1 MSGTKGTVYSW
12 LASLKLTIF
21 LLSFI
26 AVASV
31 FGTVILQRASVEE
44 YRAVYSESTFRII
57 RFFGL
62 NDTYHSPWFLAAIVL
77 FALNLSVCTYSRF
90 TRFLKAEKTVPH
102 LPDEKALRAMQM
114 SFVAGGK
121 AVTDPIGVLKANY
134 KAVREDDDGAVL
146 EKGTISRY
154 AVYII
159 HLSILVILAGSLVG
173 LLFGYKG
180 FMVLNKGETKGAIA
194 AGPGNAKEMPLGF
207 SLKCKDFKVS
217 FYPGGEP
224 KDYVSSL
231 EVIENGKVVKEKE
244 IRVNDPLSYKG
255 VNVYQ
260 ASYGAALSF
269 RFNIGG
275 QEVVLKE
282 RDTFSKD
289 GLSLMIARFE
299 KSVHDFGPGVLVAY
313 MDQGEPKTAWFLQNV
328 DKLRERDIQGV
339 KVRLE
344 QITQDFYTGLQVSKD
359 PGVWIV
365 WTGFAMI
372 LFGLYV
378 NFFTYFRR
386 IFVRKVPDGAVV
398 AGIAFKNRE
407 AFKEEFE
414 KLKKGFS
421 Q

>member
-12 LASLKLTIF
+12 LTSLKLTIF

-31 FGTVILQRASVEE
+31 IGTVILQRAGVEE
-44 YRAVYSESTFRII
+44 YLSVYSESTYRII
-57 RFFGL
+57 HFFGL
-62 NDTYHSPWFLAAIVL
+62 DDTYHSPWFLAAIVL
-77 FALNLSVCTYSRF
+77 FALNLSVCTYGRF
-90 TRFLKAEKTVPH
+90 TRFLKAEKATPNI
-102 LPDEKALRAMQM
+102 PEEQALRAMQM
-114 SFVAGGK
+114 QFSVKTGVVGDLGK
-121 AVTDPIGVLKANY
+121 ALKAGY
-134 KAVREDDDGAVL
+134 RTVREDEAGMVL

-154 AVYII
+154 GVYMI
-159 HLSILVILAGSLVG
+159 HLSILIILAGSLVG
-173 LLFGYKG
+173 LIFGYKG

-194 AGPGNAKEMPLGF
+194 AGAGDIKERPLGF
-207 SLKCKDFKVS
+207 SLRCKEFKVS

-231 EVIENGKVVKEKE
+231 EVIENGKLVKEKE

-260 ASYGAALSF
+260 ASYGSALSF

-275 QEVVLKE
+275 QEAVLKE
-282 RDTFSKD
+282 RDTFSKN
-289 GLSLMIARFE
+289 GLQLMIARFE

-313 MDQGEPKTAWFLQNV
+313 MDEGGPKTAWFLQNV
-328 DKLRERDIQGV
+328 DTQREKDIKGV

-344 QITQDFYTGLQVSKD
+344 EITQNFYTGLQISKD

-372 LFGLYV
+372 LFGLYI
-378 NFFTYFRR
+378 NFFIYFRR
-386 IFVRKVPDGAVV
+386 IYVRNVPDGAVV
-398 AGIAFKNRE
+398 AGVAFKNRE